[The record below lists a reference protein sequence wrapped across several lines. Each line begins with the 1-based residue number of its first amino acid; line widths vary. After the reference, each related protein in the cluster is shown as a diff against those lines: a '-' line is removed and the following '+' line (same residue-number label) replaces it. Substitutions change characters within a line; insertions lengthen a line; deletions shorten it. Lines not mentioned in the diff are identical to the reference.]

1 MPSCFTCGK
10 DITFDKTIVSKT
22 GKQIPL
28 WPDKESAHGHDQDG
42 NAIRQPLPIP
52 TNPYQGQQPAAT
64 QQQSNNRQFNTT
76 QGFSPNPQATNQGG
90 YYTTTKPQEQQSSSG
105 GSYMDTKRLR
115 VMTEELQRQAN
126 LIDEKLEACYQLDK
140 SNNAMLGELIQLF
153 KINDPKSAKD
163 LYDAMQHTKQDAL
176 KPEPEIRG
184 WNSDTQQQDDFP
196 VEQTLKDEDDDD
208 EGGKL

>member
-1 MPSCFTCGK
+1 MIPCYTCGQE
-10 DITFDKTIVSKT
+10 ITFDKSIVSKT
-22 GKQIPL
+22 GKPIPL
-28 WPDKESAHGHDQDG
+28 WPDKENAHGHDDTG
-42 NAIRQPLPIP
+42 KPIRQPLPIP
-52 TNPYQGQQPAAT
+52 TNPYQGQQPVT
-64 QQQSNNRQFNTT
+64 QQS
-76 QGFSPNPQATNQGG
+76 FSS
-90 YYTTTKPQEQQSSSG
+90 QQQQRPMTSSSSSSG

-196 VEQTLKDEDDDD
+196 IEKTLKDDDD
-208 EGGKL
+208 EEART